1 MLSLQKII
9 KETDTVNLV
18 LSHKLVWL
26 VLSAEGV
33 LLVIFMEE
41 IRKRILR
48 SLKRIYGRRRRGFR
62 TEIKMRK
69 LGGSSRYRTVTKV
82 EELLDLEEAV
92 VQITAVAVVVNVDV
106 REEDNHKENEIAF
119 SNEYIIT
126 F

>member
-1 MLSLQKII
+1 M
-9 KETDTVNLV
+9 VNQV

-106 REEDNHKENEIAF
+106 REEDSHKENEIAF